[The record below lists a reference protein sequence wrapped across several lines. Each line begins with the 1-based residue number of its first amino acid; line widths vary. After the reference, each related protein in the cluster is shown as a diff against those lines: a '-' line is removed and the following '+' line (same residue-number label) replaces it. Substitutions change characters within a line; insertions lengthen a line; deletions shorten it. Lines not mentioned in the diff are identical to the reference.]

1 MPNQYLYLSS
11 KNSENH
17 ADFNCDLP
25 NGLRILPY
33 SQLRVLS
40 CRLNIDAN
48 VLTIDSTNNVFY
60 LGIDHWNKQGAII
73 PLLPI
78 TMVNGEYDIT
88 QATADSDFCAML
100 KEQIDNMLYFHIA
113 SSVVVLQCRLLTVN

>member
-11 KNSENH
+11 KNSDDH

-25 NGLRILPY
+25 NGLRVSPY

-40 CRLNIDAN
+40 CRLKVDPN
-48 VLTIDSTNNVFY
+48 VLVIESTNNIFY
-60 LGIDHWNKQGAII
+60 LSIDHWNKIYGII

-78 TMVNGEYDIT
+78 TIIKGEYDIT
-88 QATADSDFCAML
+88 QPTSVSD
-100 KEQIDNMLYFHIA
+100 
-113 SSVVVLQCRLLTVN
+113 